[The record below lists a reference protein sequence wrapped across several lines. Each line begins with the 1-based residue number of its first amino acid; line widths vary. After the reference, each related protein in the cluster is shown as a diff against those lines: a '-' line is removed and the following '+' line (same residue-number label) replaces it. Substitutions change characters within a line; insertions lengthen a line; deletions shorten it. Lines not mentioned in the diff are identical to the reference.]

1 VVRGLLW
8 HLPMKTLSV
17 LAGAMGVVLT
27 FSMASFA
34 DSDPGSQTIQYD
46 GSQSDY
52 SFSLKN
58 DISQTIYES
67 KDVPDTCSRDV
78 PDGTESQC
86 HTQTDKV
93 CGADTI
99 RHTCENTTR
108 QECENVTKQEC
119 GPVNER
125 ECQNVNRNV
134 CHNESHR
141 ECSPVSRQECS
152 TRQECRQGPHGQEC
166 QNVQECRTV
175 TDQSCHDVSQQVC
188 QNEPEQEC
196 HDVSHNECRNVTDQV
211 CHAVP
216 ETVCHDD
223 HIPNCQD
230 VSKNVC
236 VDVPKT
242 RHETYACTKTIQ
254 VAVGTELISS
264 DSAQVSMHFD
274 PSAIK
279 AGDAA
284 EQFVCALSGGTVGF
298 ELGSNPVLDTLLIEQ
313 VTQKSV
319 SSDAKHRQI
328 TAQIGVR
335 GVNLEEAELP
345 LTQGVEDVSLTTTT
359 LQFSLAKISLPEL
372 LKLQVQIGQVGD
384 GTPVV
389 APQALD
395 LSKAKLTATDSGRTL
410 VAVDLSQ
417 LGVAPNTITPGAYQV
432 EITGALAIDA
442 ASLLNPT
449 LIANPPTLSK
459 TVAVT
464 VDYGLSEISQIFSG
478 GIQNLS
484 MTSSQISFDL
494 GTLKEA
500 DFVLVHL
507 KIQKNKFIGH
517 DNVIDQDITADQLVV
532 ENSSATTSKVSVVLN
547 APNFDMN
554 LDKGKYKVDVTVTP
568 NPYVL
573 SKFLTTEQMGQLK
586 AITIEKQ
593 LSL

>member
-1 VVRGLLW
+1 MVRGLLW
-8 HLPMKTLSV
+8 QLPMKTLSV
-17 LAGAMGVVLT
+17 WAKAMGVVLV
-27 FSMASFA
+27 FSAASFA
-34 DSDPGSQTIQYD
+34 DSDPGSQTVQYD

-67 KDVPDTCSRDV
+67 KEVPDTCSREV

-99 RHTCENTTR
+99 RHVCENTSR
-108 QECENVTKQEC
+108 QVCENVTKQEC
-119 GPVNER
+119 GPVNQR

-134 CHNESHR
+134 CRNESHR

-152 TRQECRQGPHGQEC
+152 TRQECRQGPHGQDC
-166 QNVQECRTV
+166 HPVQECRTV

-211 CHAVP
+211 CHSVP
-216 ETVCHDD
+216 DTVCHDD
-223 HIPNCQD
+223 RIPNCHD
-230 VSKNVC
+230 ESKNVC

-264 DSAQVSMHFD
+264 DVAQVSMHID

-284 EQFVCALSGGTVGF
+284 EQFVCDLSGGTVGF
-298 ELGSNPVLDTLLIEQ
+298 ELGSNPVSESVKDTLLIQQ

-335 GVNLEEAELP
+335 GVNLEEVELP
-345 LTQGVEDVSLTTTT
+345 LTQGVEDVSLTATT
-359 LQFSLAKISLPEL
+359 LQFSVAKISLPEL
-372 LKLQVQIGQVGD
+372 LKLQVQVGQVGD
-384 GTPVV
+384 GTTVV
-389 APQALD
+389 APQAVD
-395 LSKAKLTATDSGRTL
+395 LSKAKLSAEANGRTL
-410 VAVDLSQ
+410 IVIDLSQ
-417 LGVAPNTITPGAYQV
+417 LGVAPTAITPGAYQV

-464 VDYGLSEISQIFSG
+464 VDYGVSEISQIFSG
-478 GIQNLS
+478 GIQNVAL
-484 MTSSQISFDL
+484 TTSQISFEL

-500 DFVLVHL
+500 DFVTVHL

-517 DNVIDQDITADQLVV
+517 DNVIDQDLTNDQVVV
-532 ENSSATTSKVSVVLN
+532 ENASATASKVTVALN
-547 APNFDMN
+547 T

-568 NPYVL
+568 NADVL
-573 SKFLTTEQMGQLK
+573 SKFLTAEQMAQLK

-593 LSL
+593 LTLN